1 MKTSLLIAFAL
12 ALPAVAQDA
21 APTPPPAALPTFVA
35 TFDADKDGKIDD
47 NEKKAMEDYF
57 KADFMNKYD
66 VDKDGKIDDN
76 EKKALPSCKP
86 GAKKPAPKCCGPAC
100 APKCAPGTLPP
111 FIATF
116 DADKDGKIDDNE
128 KKAIEDHFKAE
139 YMNKYD
145 VDKDG
150 KIDDN
155 EKKAINPPAC
165 KKPTAPQCAPCV
177 KEGYRRIDPKLII
190 SFDADKDGKID
201 DNEKKAMREHFH
213 AEFMNKYDV
222 DKDGKIDDN
231 EKKAIPNFP
240 NRPGR
245 FK

>member
-1 MKTSLLIAFAL
+1 MKTSLLITFAL
-12 ALPAVAQDA
+12 ALPAMAQDA
-21 APTPPPAALPTFVA
+21 TCCCV
-35 TFDADKDGKIDD
+35 
-47 NEKKAMEDYF
+47 
-57 KADFMNKYD
+57 
-66 VDKDGKIDDN
+66 
-76 EKKALPSCKP
+76 PS
-86 GAKKPAPKCCGPAC
+86 APKCP
-100 APKCAPGTLPP
+100 PGTLPP

-155 EKKAINPPAC
+155 EKKALPSCKPGA
-165 KKPTAPQCAPCV
+165 KKPAAPQCAPCV

-213 AEFMNKYDV
+213 AEFMNKFDT